1 MIIEQIVNVPP
12 SHRLVIDVPR
22 EVPAGSVILTF
33 TPKEAA
39 AQERKKTRVFG
50 YAKGKGEYW
59 MAEDFDAPLDDFKDY
74 M

>member
-1 MIIEQIVNVPP
+1 MITQIVDIP
-12 SHRLVIDVPR
+12 SSRRLVIDVPR
-22 EVPAGSVILTF
+22 EVPAGLTILTF

-39 AQERKKTRVFG
+39 EQERKKERVFG

-59 MAEDFDAPLDDFKDY
+59 MAEDFNMPLDDFKDY

>member
-1 MIIEQIVNVPP
+1 MVIEQIVTVPP
-12 SHRLVIDVPR
+12 SHRLIIDVPP
-22 EVPAGSVILTF
+22 EIPAGSVVLTF

-39 AQERKKTRVFG
+39 EREGKKTRVFG